1 MKVILLQDVK
11 GKGKKGQRVEVSDG
25 YARNYLIPRNLAIQ
39 ETADNVN
46 VFKQQE
52 KARLAKIEKE
62 KKEAMETAEKLKSC
76 VVKIPARAGSAGKLF
91 GAVTSKEIA
100 DSISE
105 QCGIVIEKN
114 KIIQAEPIKAFGTYE
129 VKCKLGH
136 EITGVINVIVTEMK

>member
-1 MKVILLQDVK
+1 MKVILLKDVK
-11 GKGKKGQRVEVSDG
+11 DQGKKGQRVEVSDG
-25 YARNYLIPRNLAIQ
+25 YARNFLIPRNLAVQ

-46 VFKQQE
+46 TMKQQE

-62 KKEAMETAEKLKSC
+62 KKEAMDTAERLKSC

-105 QCGIVIEKN
+105 QYGISIEKN
-114 KIIQAEPIKAFGTYE
+114 KIMQSDPIKAFGSYE

-136 EITGVINVIVTEMK
+136 EITGVINVIVTELK